1 MTNTGSLYGKSLYDL
16 AVSEDLSERVM
27 KEMETVQDLF
37 AEYPDY
43 VRLLLEPS
51 IPKKERLGLL
61 DQAFGDALHPYLLNF
76 LKILTERGILR
87 EFRACEKCYRGLYNE
102 AHGITEANVVSAVD
116 LDPEQQEK
124 LKKRLEEMS
133 GKEVILRVRTDP
145 QVLGGLRVEMEGK
158 LYDGTVRGRL
168 SDLRRKLDETVL

>member
-51 IPKKERLGLL
+51 VPKKERLGLL

-102 AHGITEANVVSAVD
+102 AHGITEANVVSAVE

-145 QVLGGLRVEMEGK
+145 QVLGGIRVEMEGK

>member
-51 IPKKERLGLL
+51 VPKKERLGLL

-145 QVLGGLRVEMEGK
+145 QVLGGIRVEMEGK

>member
-16 AVSEDLSERVM
+16 AVSEDLSEQVM
-27 KEMETVQDLF
+27 REMETVQDLLT
-37 AEYPDY
+37 EYPDY

-87 EFRACEKCYRGLYNE
+87 EFRSCEKCYRGLYHE
-102 AHGITEANVVSAVD
+102 AHGIKEAQVLSAVE
-116 LDPEQQEK
+116 LGPERQEK
-124 LKKRLEEMS
+124 LKNRLEEMS
-133 GKEVILRVRTDP
+133 GKKVILHVRTDP
-145 QVLGGLRVEMEGK
+145 QVLGGIRVEMEGK

-168 SDLRRKLDETVL
+168 SDLRRRLDETVL

>member
-16 AVSEDLSERVM
+16 AVSEDLSERIM

-51 IPKKERLGLL
+51 VPKKERLGLL

-145 QVLGGLRVEMEGK
+145 QVLGGIRVEMEGK

>member
-16 AVSEDLSERVM
+16 AVSEDLSDQIM
-27 KEMETVQDLF
+27 KEMEAVQNLF

-87 EFRACEKCYRGLYNE
+87 EFRSCEKCYRGLYNE
-102 AHGITEANVVSAVD
+102 THGITEANVVSAVE
-116 LDPEQQEK
+116 LDPEWQEK

-133 GKEVILRVRTDP
+133 GKQVILHVRTDP
-145 QVLGGLRVEMEGK
+145 QVLGGIRVEMEGR

>member
-16 AVSEDLSERVM
+16 AVSEDLSDQVM
-27 KEMETVQDLF
+27 KEMEAVQNLF

-87 EFRACEKCYRGLYNE
+87 EFHSCEKCYRGLYNE
-102 AHGITEANVVSAVD
+102 AHGITEANVVSAVE
-116 LDPEQQEK
+116 LDPERQEK

-133 GKEVILRVRTDP
+133 GKQVILHVRTDP
-145 QVLGGLRVEMEGK
+145 QVLGGIRVEMEGK

>member
-87 EFRACEKCYRGLYNE
+87 EFRSCEKCYRGLYNE

-116 LDPEQQEK
+116 LDPERQEK

-133 GKEVILRVRTDP
+133 GKEVILHVRTDP
-145 QVLGGLRVEMEGK
+145 QVLGGIRVEMEGK

>member
-16 AVSEDLSERVM
+16 AVSEDLSDQVM
-27 KEMETVQDLF
+27 KEMEAVQNLF

-87 EFRACEKCYRGLYNE
+87 EFRSCEKCYRGLYNE
-102 AHGITEANVVSAVD
+102 AHGITEANVVSAVE
-116 LDPEQQEK
+116 LDPERQEK

-133 GKEVILRVRTDP
+133 GKQVILHVRTDP
-145 QVLGGLRVEMEGK
+145 QVLGGIRVEMEGK

>member
-16 AVSEDLSERVM
+16 AVSEDLSEQVM
-27 KEMETVQDLF
+27 REMETVQDLLT
-37 AEYPDY
+37 EYPDY

-87 EFRACEKCYRGLYNE
+87 EFRSCEKCYRGLYNE
-102 AHGITEANVVSAVD
+102 AHGITEAKVLSAVE
-116 LDPEQQEK
+116 LGPERQEK
-124 LKKRLEEMS
+124 LKNRLEEMS
-133 GKEVILRVRTDP
+133 GKKVILHVRTDP
-145 QVLGGLRVEMEGK
+145 QVLGGIRVEMEGK

-168 SDLRRKLDETVL
+168 SDLRRRLDETVL

>member
-51 IPKKERLGLL
+51 VPKKERLGLL

-133 GKEVILRVRTDP
+133 GKKVILRVRTDP
-145 QVLGGLRVEMEGK
+145 QVLGGIRVEMEGK

>member
-16 AVSEDLSERVM
+16 AVSEDLSDQVM
-27 KEMETVQDLF
+27 KEMEAVQNLF

-51 IPKKERLGLL
+51 IPEKERLGLL

-87 EFRACEKCYRGLYNE
+87 EFHSCEKCYRGLYNE
-102 AHGITEANVVSAVD
+102 AHGITEANVVSAVE
-116 LDPEQQEK
+116 LDPERQEK

-133 GKEVILRVRTDP
+133 GKQVILHVRTDP
-145 QVLGGLRVEMEGK
+145 QVLGGIRVEMEGK
-158 LYDGTVRGRL
+158 LYDGTVRGRF